1 VAHPLIPSRRKVD
14 PFLRWCRMNGN
25 LRQHGDEPERVRV
38 RPIWIDGNIFQ
49 SKRHAIKALKI
60 SDLTLSKMLG
70 DGRAKY
76 G

>member
-1 VAHPLIPSRRKVD
+1 
-14 PFLRWCRMNGN
+14 MNGN

-38 RPIWIDGNIFQ
+38 RPIWIDGHIFQ